1 MQIPRILLASALLV
15 LLPAAQAQDAPVY
28 KCAGKGQVTYSQVP
42 CAGAKVLGAPAP
54 KAAASR
60 EPVSQDRAKLHARAQ
75 LAPEV
80 LQQCTELDDK
90 IRDEQEVLKAKG
102 DAVKPSD
109 ESTLVRLRLKQKEL
123 RC

>member
-1 MQIPRILLASALLV
+1 MQKFRIFIAVAALASLQAAL
-15 LLPAAQAQDAPVY
+15 AQDAPVY

-42 CAGAKVLGAPAP
+42 CAGAKVLGATPP

-90 IRDEQEVLKAKG
+90 IRDEQETLKAKG

-109 ESTLVRLRLKQKEL
+109 ESTLVRLRMKQKEL

>member
-1 MQIPRILLASALLV
+1 MQKSWIFVACAAAALTPL
-15 LLPAAQAQDAPVY
+15 AQAQTAPVY

-42 CAGAKVLGAPAP
+42 CTGATVLGAAAP
-54 KAAASR
+54 KTAASR

-90 IRDEQEVLKAKG
+90 IRDEQEALKAKG

-109 ESTLVRLRLKQKEL
+109 ESALVRLRLQQKQL